1 MTDPHPGDAES
12 SRGRWAVVGLLW
24 FCGFFNYADRQ
35 AVFSV
40 FPLLKAEFDISLADK
55 GMIGSAFMVVYALMS
70 PFTGLLV
77 DRLSRRRLVVAGLA
91 AWSVICTLTATARG
105 FWQLLAFRA
114 AEGLG
119 ESFYFPASMS
129 LLAAHHGPRTR
140 SRAMSLHQT
149 SVYAG
154 TAVGGILA
162 GYLGG
167 RFGWRSPFWVLGL
180 VGLAYAAWLP
190 SRLREPPRAP
200 SDAPPGDPR
209 RDLAAV
215 LRTPAALALLGTFA
229 GANFVAMALLAWLP
243 DFVFR
248 TYKLDLF
255 GSALVATL
263 FMPSANLAGALLGGW
278 LADRVGDRPGGRAA
292 VQGVGLLLGAP
303 CVFVAGWTGSLPVLI
318 AALIGIGLCKGVY
331 DANIFA
337 ALYDV
342 VRPEVRG
349 FAAGL
354 MNTVGWT
361 GASLA
366 PLAIGLAGDRVGL
379 GASIASTAVL
389 YVASGLLALGA
400 SALARRSMKGVDPR
414 PSPTFAD

>member
-1 MTDPHPGDAES
+1 MLDDRPEDDPPD
-12 SRGRWAVVGLLW
+12 RGRWAVVALLW

-40 FPLLKAEFDISLADK
+40 FPLLRGEFAVSDTDK
-55 GMIGSAFMVVYALMS
+55 GMIGSAFMVVYAIMS
-70 PFTGLLV
+70 PFTGLMV
-77 DRLSRRRLVVAGLA
+77 DRFSRRRLVVLGLA
-91 AWSVICTLTATARG
+91 AWSVICALTATAGR

-129 LLAAHHGPRTR
+129 LLAGHHGPRTR

-167 RFGWRSPFWVLGL
+167 RFGWRSPFWALGL

-190 SRLREPPRAP
+190 TRLREPPRSKA
-200 SDAPPGDPR
+200 DAPPGDPR

-215 LRTPAALALLGTFA
+215 LRTPAAVALLATFA

-248 TYKLDLF
+248 THELDLF

-263 FMPSANLAGALLGGW
+263 FMPSANLVGALLGGV
-278 LADRVGDRPGGRAA
+278 LADRLGARPGGRAA
-292 VQGVGLLLGAP
+292 VQGAALLLGAP
-303 CVFVAGWTGSLPVLI
+303 CVFLAGRTGSLPVLI

-337 ALYDV
+337 SLYDV
-342 VRPEVRG
+342 VRPEIRG

-354 MNTVGWT
+354 MNTVGWA

-366 PLAIGLAGDRVGL
+366 PLAIGLAIGRFGL
-379 GASIASTAVL
+379 GASIASTACL
-389 YVASGLLALGA
+389 YLAAGALALVASR
-400 SALARRSMKGVDPR
+400 LARRGSGKPERSAD
-414 PSPTFAD
+414 FAD